1 MLDSA
6 TSATSEV
13 LGGLTIESSIYGRGG
28 RIRTDDH
35 LNPILRVGVINGSF
49 SFNRGKKSYKW

>member
-6 TSATSEV
+6 TSATPEV

-35 LNPILRVGVINGSF
+35 LNPIQVRYQAALHPDLLSDILA
-49 SFNRGKKSYKW
+49 